1 MAEGEFFFLGQDDSR
16 VQIIIVIIFFRGGGG
31 MASSAK
37 VTFIPV
43 IHEPGQPGAAI
54 LV

>member
-1 MAEGEFFFLGQDDSR
+1 
-16 VQIIIVIIFFRGGGG
+16 

-43 IHEPGQPGAAI
+43 IHEPGQPGAAVFVYGLEAVRKSDVLPVA
-54 LV
+54 LVLDWFIHQTTRQA

>member
-16 VQIIIVIIFFRGGGG
+16 VQIIIVIIFFRGGG